1 MRTTL
6 NVDGHLLTAAKDIA
20 TRRKCSVGTV
30 IEEALRGFLTPIA
43 GTVAGAR
50 RYELP
55 EGGRG
60 GLVPG
65 IDIDHSASLLEAME
79 KDDGAYG
86 R

>member
-20 TRRKCSVGTV
+20 AQRKCSLGTV
-30 IEEALRGFLTPIA
+30 FEEALRGFLAPMA
-43 GTVAGAR
+43 GTVARSR

-55 EGGRG
+55 EDGRG

-65 IDIDHSASLLEAME
+65 IDIDHSAGLLQAME
-79 KDDGAYG
+79 KDDGTYG